1 MTGKV
6 VFSGDLSF
14 NNLAEIF
21 QILGGNN
28 STGILR
34 ITSKYAPSP
43 GIVYFVNGD
52 PVNASNGNLR
62 GLDAV
67 YPLFGWSDGKFEFV
81 QENVQVEHAIKK
93 NRMEIALDAL
103 RMLDDGMIK
112 KVGALSFKEMA
123 STEAAEKSPEKKG
136 GLPVL
141 TGPSVDLIY
150 VVEEEDFSDGKK
162 IVKEGSHGK
171 WIWVILEGTV
181 TVTKETSMGPL
192 PVMQL
197 GEGCFIGTFAS
208 FLFQEHA
215 RSATVTAVGDV
226 RLGLLDTQLLSSEF
240 RLLSPVLR
248 GILYSMDSRLRK
260 TTARLVDLALK
271 KEDPVGL
278 LKGTEVI
285 LNKGSVQE
293 EAFTLVQGAA
303 HVIGQ
308 SRRGSSYLLTLEK
321 DDFFG
326 NLPFLETG
334 QEPHQAAIMASKEI
348 VLNKLDVAGLHAEHD
363 QLPNILQSMIHIV
376 SSSLAQTTKMVHR
389 LHGEAPG
396 DPK

>member
-34 ITSKYAPSP
+34 ITSKYAPSS

-112 KVGALSFKEMA
+112 KVGALSLEEMA

-141 TGPSVDLIY
+141 RGPSVDLIY
-150 VVEEEDFSDGKK
+150 LVEEEDFSDGKK

-240 RLLSPVLR
+240 RLLSPALR

-271 KEDPVGL
+271 KEVPVGL

-363 QLPNILQSMIHIV
+363 QLPNILQSMIHII